1 MNPDRPD
8 TEQLMRDIDQAAK
21 EIERHPVSADR
32 PFVATRAPGPVAPN
46 PTLDENWDAWVLPR
60 IRSHR
65 GLLGLPIVW
74 FKRLTLAALAPHDR
88 ELLRR
93 QREYNKAATEELY
106 RLRRAVAELSKE
118 VAQLKRPRP

>member
-1 MNPDRPD
+1 M
-8 TEQLMRDIDQAAK
+8 
-21 EIERHPVSADR
+21 
-32 PFVATRAPGPVAPN
+32 
-46 PTLDENWDAWVLPR
+46 
-60 IRSHR
+60 
-65 GLLGLPIVW
+65 GLPIVW